1 MRRTFFLKK
10 TGCVF
15 GAIAC
20 VLTLFSASGLA
31 QSRKS
36 LELKLTGGVSR
47 LFGGGG
53 DLSLFREDTIARYEA
68 TPGYQLDWT
77 WRELNAIPE
86 YEADLIYQFSKMFGI
101 GLGVGYVKVTSV
113 GDFTQ
118 TGGGLTNQ
126 IKEEFEIQTLPVR
139 LNLFYQSSFKFVRF
153 YAYGGLAYY
162 SGNLTRS
169 RTPGDLSITA
179 SSETIGGQGGLG
191 LGWDFSRFLAVAFEL
206 SGKIAEFNMWRGD
219 ETAPGAAAKSGPLWY
234 YSLYDP
240 ASNGSFGEMGIFEEE
255 PSGPN
260 YQNVRRASVN
270 LNGWRIAVSLIM
282 RFNL

>member
-1 MRRTFFLKK
+1 MMSCFLFMLN
-10 TGCVF
+10 VR
-15 GAIAC
+15 
-20 VLTLFSASGLA
+20 GLA

-36 LELKLTGGVSR
+36 LELKLSGGVLR

-53 DLSLFREDTIARYEA
+53 DLSNFREDTIARYEA
-68 TPGYQLDWT
+68 VPGYQLDWT
-77 WRELNAIPE
+77 WKELNVIPE
-86 YEADLIYQFSKMFGI
+86 YEADLVYQFSKMFGI
-101 GLGVGYVKVTSV
+101 GLGLGYVKVTSS

-126 IKEEFEIQTLPVR
+126 IKEEFEIATLPIR
-139 LNLFYQSSFKFVRF
+139 LNLFYQSSFKIVRF

-162 SGNLTRS
+162 SGNLTRT

-191 LGWDFSRFLAVAFEL
+191 LGWDFSRFLTVAFEL

-234 YSLYDP
+234 YSVYDP
-240 ASNGSFGEMGIFEEE
+240 VLNRSFGEMGIFDEE
-255 PSGPN
+255 PSAPN
-260 YQNVRRASVN
+260 YQNVRRASIN
-270 LNGWRIAVSLIM
+270 LNGWRIAVSLIL
-282 RFNL
+282 RFNF